1 MIEIITDTIFH
12 LYNEKISYVMHVLPN
27 RQLGHLYFG
36 PSLGHLSAN
45 DMDYLTKKKI
55 NLPARS
61 NFLKMMACLR

>member
-36 PSLGHLSAN
+36 PSFGA
-45 DMDYLTKKKI
+45 
-55 NLPARS
+55 
-61 NFLKMMACLR
+61 FECQ

>member
-45 DMDYLTKKKI
+45 DMDYLTKRK
-55 NLPARS
+55 
-61 NFLKMMACLR
+61 